1 MIDGNESTQTSR
13 NKRFATAGS
22 ITLGLGLVLILARA
36 LETAAGIPGLPRSWY
51 QNDWLWW
58 LVGLVSIGVG
68 SRLLIRSE
76 SFDLGDSWRPSQ
88 PGRRFHE
95 LVLYTRDGCHLCD
108 DAEEILQHHRRWLP
122 PATLINVDSDP
133 KLVDQFGTCVPVV
146 ALDGKVRFRGHVNEA
161 LLRRLIEGTPPVP
174 L

>member
-1 MIDGNESTQTSR
+1 MIDGNESAQTSR

-22 ITLGLGLVLILARA
+22 ITLGLGLILILARA

-76 SFDLGDSWRPSQ
+76 AFDVGATWQPSQ

-108 DAEEILQHHRRWLP
+108 DAAETLQHHRRWLP
-122 PATLINVDSDP
+122 PTTLINVDSDP

-146 ALDGKVRFRGHVNEA
+146 ALDGKVRFRGHVHET